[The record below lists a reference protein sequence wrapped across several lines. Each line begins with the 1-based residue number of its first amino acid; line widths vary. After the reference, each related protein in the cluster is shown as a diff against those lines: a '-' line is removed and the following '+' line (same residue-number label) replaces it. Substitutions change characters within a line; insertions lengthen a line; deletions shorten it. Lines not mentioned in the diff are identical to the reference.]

1 MEWREGTKFSLPP
14 NGPIDCVDFMASI
27 DWLKIMINNV
37 DCISQGRQNS
47 DFPIKENASSIT
59 REIEILIGTVGN
71 TTAAK
76 LWGRLILKFL
86 VSLIRLCIA

>member
-37 DCISQGRQNS
+37 DCDCNGLAMGATDIIVSQLLFG
-47 DFPIKENASSIT
+47 
-59 REIEILIGTVGN
+59 
-71 TTAAK
+71 
-76 LWGRLILKFL
+76 
-86 VSLIRLCIA
+86 SLGSVLLG